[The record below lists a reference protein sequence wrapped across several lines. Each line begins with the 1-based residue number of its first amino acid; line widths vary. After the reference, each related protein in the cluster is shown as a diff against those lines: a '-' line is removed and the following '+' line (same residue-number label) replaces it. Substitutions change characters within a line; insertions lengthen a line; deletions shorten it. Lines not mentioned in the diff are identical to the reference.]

1 LCASQ
6 PISPKYN
13 IKAYFEIEGIV
24 EKSDVIGALFGQTE
38 GLFGSELDLRE
49 LQKSGRIGRIE
60 VEIESKKDTT
70 KGHILIPSSL
80 NKASSSLIA
89 ATIESV
95 DRVGPCNANVSL
107 ISIEDVREAKRKEI
121 ISRAKEILRQ
131 WTIDFTPKVEK
142 AIEEI
147 SESAK
152 PIEIIRIGA
161 EGLSAGPEVEDSK
174 LIIIVEGRADVNN
187 LVKSGI
193 YNAIACEGVKI
204 PETIIKLSKEKE
216 AIAFLDGDRGG
227 DLILKELQQV
237 AEIKA
242 VARAPR
248 GKEVEDL
255 NSEEILYALENK
267 KSIEALTK
275 QKARRRKVKRKQ
287 IPVPDKIKKL
297 LPELK
302 GTLEAVLLDE
312 KLNQLNKIPVSDLCD
327 ATEKT
332 DNVSKIVFDGV
343 ITQRLVDIATEKKV
357 TTIIGDR
364 ISEIAK
370 RPIDIQLFTFSDI
383 EK

>member
-6 PISPKYN
+6 QISPKYN
-13 IKAYFEIEGIV
+13 IKAHFEIEGIV

-60 VEIESKKDTT
+60 VEIESKKDVT
-70 KGHILIPSSL
+70 KGHISIPSSL

-107 ISIEDVREAKRKEI
+107 VSIEDIREAKRKEI

-152 PIEIIRIGA
+152 PIEIVRIGP
-161 EGLSAGPEVEDSK
+161 EGLSAGPEVKDSK
-174 LIIIVEGRADVNN
+174 VILIVEGRADVSN
-187 LVKSGI
+187 LIKSGI
-193 YNAIACEGVKI
+193 YNAVACEGVKI

-237 AEIKA
+237 AEIRA

-255 NSEEILYALENK
+255 DSKEILSALKKK
-267 KSIEALTK
+267 KSIEVLTK
-275 QKARRRKVKRKQ
+275 RKVRRRKVIKKQ
-287 IPVPDKIKKL
+287 VTIPDKIKKL
-297 LPELK
+297 MSELK

-312 KLNQLNKIPVSDLCD
+312 KLNQLDRIPVSDLCD
-327 ATEKT
+327 VTEKT
-332 DNVSKIVFDGV
+332 DNVNKIVFDGV
-343 ITQRLVDIATEKKV
+343 ITQRLVDIASEKKV

-370 RPIDIQLFTFSDI
+370 RPIDIQLLTFSEI

>member
-1 LCASQ
+1 MCASQ

>member
-1 LCASQ
+1 MCASQ
-6 PISPKYN
+6 QISPKYN
-13 IKAYFEIEGIV
+13 IKANFEIEGIV

-60 VEIESKKDTT
+60 VEIASKKDVT
-70 KGHILIPSSL
+70 KGKLLIPSSL

-95 DRVGPCNANVSL
+95 DRVGPCNAHVSL
-107 ISIEDVREAKRKEI
+107 VSIEDIREAKRKEI

-152 PIEIIRIGA
+152 PIEIVRIGP
-161 EGLSAGPEVEDSK
+161 ERLSAGPEVEDSNV
-174 LIIIVEGRADVNN
+174 IIIVEGRADVSN

-204 PETIIKLSKEKE
+204 PETIIKLSKEKK

-237 AEIKA
+237 AEISS

-255 NSEEILYALENK
+255 NSEEILSSLKKK
-267 KSIEALTK
+267 KSIAALTK
-275 QKARRRKVKRKQ
+275 PKIRRRKVKRKQ
-287 IPVPDKIKKL
+287 VTVHDKIKKL
-297 LPELK
+297 MPELK
-302 GTLEAVLLDE
+302 GTLEAILLDE
-312 KLNQLNKIPVSDLCD
+312 KLNQLDRIPVSDLCD
-327 ATEKT
+327 VAVKT
-332 DNVSKIVFDGV
+332 NNVSKIIFDGV

-370 RPIDIQLFTFSDI
+370 RPIDIQLYTFSDI

>member
-6 PISPKYN
+6 QISPKYN
-13 IKAYFEIEGIV
+13 IKANFEIEGIV

-60 VEIESKKDTT
+60 VEIESKKDVT
-70 KGHILIPSSL
+70 KGHIIIPSTL

-107 ISIEDVREAKRKEI
+107 VSIEDIREAKRKEI

-152 PIEIIRIGA
+152 PIDMVRIGR

-174 LIIIVEGRADVNN
+174 GIIIVEGRADVSN
-187 LVKSGI
+187 LIKSGI

-237 AEIKA
+237 AEIRA

-255 NSEEILYALENK
+255 DSEEILSALKRK
-267 KSIEALTK
+267 KAIEDLTK
-275 QKARRRKVKRKQ
+275 KKVRKRKVKRKQ
-287 IPVPDKIKKL
+287 VAVPNKIKKL
-297 LPELK
+297 TPELK

-312 KLNQLNKIPVSDLCD
+312 KLNQLDRIPVSDLCEV
-327 ATEKT
+327 TERT
-332 DNVSKIVFDGV
+332 DNVNKIVFDGV
-343 ITQRLVDIATEKKV
+343 ITQRLVDIASEKKV

-370 RPIDIQLFTFSDI
+370 RPIDIQLLTFSDI